1 MNITFENIQNMFN
14 TINRNDIN
22 ENSRNLVDD
31 DIIDSIDM
39 MKLILEIEKFIG
51 KNLDAKYITP
61 DNFEDFSTIKKMLE
75 DAI

>member
-1 MNITFENIQNMFN
+1 MNINFEDIQKMFN
-14 TINRNDIN
+14 AINRSDIN

-61 DNFEDFSTIKKMLE
+61 DNFEDFSTIKNMLE
-75 DAI
+75 EVI

>member
-1 MNITFENIQNMFN
+1 
-14 TINRNDIN
+14 
-22 ENSRNLVDD
+22 ENSRNLIDM

>member
-14 TINRNDIN
+14 AINRNDIN

-31 DIIDSIDM
+31 DSIDM
-39 MKLILEIEKFIG
+39 MKLILEIEKFTG

>member
-1 MNITFENIQNMFN
+1 MNINFEDIQKMFN
-14 TINRNDIN
+14 AINRSDIN
-22 ENSRNLVDD
+22 ESSRNLVDD

-61 DNFEDFSTIKKMLE
+61 DNFEDFSTIKNMLE
-75 DAI
+75 EVI

>member
-1 MNITFENIQNMFN
+1 MEINFNDIQNMFN
-14 TINRNDIN
+14 AINRNDIN
-22 ENSRNLVDD
+22 ENSRNLIDM

>member
-1 MNITFENIQNMFN
+1 MFN
-14 TINRNDIN
+14 AINRSDIN

-31 DIIDSIDM
+31 DIIDSMDM

-61 DNFEDFSTIKKMLE
+61 DNFEDFSAIKNMLE
-75 DAI
+75 EVI

>member
-1 MNITFENIQNMFN
+1 MKIDFSDIQNMFN
-14 TINRNDIN
+14 AINRSDIN

-31 DIIDSIDM
+31 DIIDSMDM

-61 DNFEDFSTIKKMLE
+61 DNFEDFSMIKKMLE
-75 DAI
+75 EII

>member
-1 MNITFENIQNMFN
+1 MKIDFSNIQNMFN
-14 TINRNDIN
+14 AINRSDIN

-61 DNFEDFSTIKKMLE
+61 DNFEDFSTIKNMLE
-75 DAI
+75 EVI

>member
-1 MNITFENIQNMFN
+1 MFN
-14 TINRNDIN
+14 AINRSDIN

-61 DNFEDFSTIKKMLE
+61 DNFEDFSTIKNMLE
-75 DAI
+75 EVI

>member
-1 MNITFENIQNMFN
+1 MFN
-14 TINRNDIN
+14 AINRSDIN
-22 ENSRNLVDD
+22 ESSRNLVDD

-61 DNFEDFSTIKKMLE
+61 DNFEDFSTIKNMLE
-75 DAI
+75 EVI

>member
-1 MNITFENIQNMFN
+1 MNINFEDIQKMFN
-14 TINRNDIN
+14 AINRSDIN

-31 DIIDSIDM
+31 DSIDSIDM

-61 DNFEDFSTIKKMLE
+61 DNFEDFSTIKNMLE
-75 DAI
+75 EVI

>member
-1 MNITFENIQNMFN
+1 MEITFESIQKMFN
-14 TINRNDIN
+14 AINRSDIN

-61 DNFEDFSTIKKMLE
+61 DNFEDFSTIKNMLE
-75 DAI
+75 EVI

>member
-14 TINRNDIN
+14 AINRNDIN

-39 MKLILEIEKFIG
+39 MKLILEIEKFTG

>member
-14 TINRNDIN
+14 AINRNDIN

-31 DIIDSIDM
+31 DIIDSMDM

-61 DNFEDFSTIKKMLE
+61 DNFEDFSAIKNMLE
-75 DAI
+75 TI

>member
-1 MNITFENIQNMFN
+1 MNVSFDDIQNMFN
-14 TINRNDIN
+14 AINRSDIN
-22 ENSRNLVDD
+22 QNSLNLVDE

-51 KNLDAKYITP
+51 KSLDAKYITP

-75 DAI
+75 EVI

>member
-14 TINRNDIN
+14 AINRNDIN
-22 ENSRNLVDD
+22 KNSRNLVDD

>member
-1 MNITFENIQNMFN
+1 MEITFESIQKMFN
-14 TINRNDIN
+14 AINRSDIN
-22 ENSRNLVDD
+22 ESSRNLVND

-61 DNFEDFSTIKKMLE
+61 DNFEDFSTIKNMLE
-75 DAI
+75 EVI